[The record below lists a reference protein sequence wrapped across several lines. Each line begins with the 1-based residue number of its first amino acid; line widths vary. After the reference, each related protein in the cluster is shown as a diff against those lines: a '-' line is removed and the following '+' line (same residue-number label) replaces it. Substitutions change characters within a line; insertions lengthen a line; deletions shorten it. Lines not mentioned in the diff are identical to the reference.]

1 MKSTKTNARS
11 ADSLGAHLLG
21 LDAAAPWKVFEC
33 LVAPG
38 WRDTTKLTEILIAKE
53 PPFGGVVTCMFLVDL
68 GCLGPKQA
76 FVSQFRTKPLYESEF
91 RDVMTAR
98 NPLVATAYPLAVKII
113 RESLRYAEGLGFG
126 PWEGVQKTLSALGS
140 LQVADECTETI
151 PVGGPDGKPFYMAG
165 PDDDVDH
172 IMNTLIRKCG
182 HGNFNFTAPFGPVA
196 GPLFD

>member
-1 MKSTKTNARS
+1 MKFRRTNPRSSDSPGARS
-11 ADSLGAHLLG
+11 LGV
-21 LDAAAPWKVFEC
+21 DAAAPWKVFEC
-33 LVAPG
+33 LVSSW

-91 RDVMTAR
+91 RDVMIAR

-113 RESLRYAEGLGFG
+113 RESLRYAESLGFG

-140 LQVADECTETI
+140 LQVADACEETI

-165 PDDDVDH
+165 PDDDVEH
-172 IMNTLIRKCG
+172 IMNTLTRKCG
-182 HGNFNFTAPFGPVA
+182 HGNFEFVAPFGSVP
-196 GPLFD
+196 GSFFD